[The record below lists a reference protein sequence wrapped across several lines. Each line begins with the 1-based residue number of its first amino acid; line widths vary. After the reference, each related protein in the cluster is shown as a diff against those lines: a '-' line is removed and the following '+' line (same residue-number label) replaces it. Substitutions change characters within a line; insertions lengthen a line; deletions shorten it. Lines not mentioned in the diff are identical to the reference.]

1 MSGASLRSQ
10 PLNESIGLS
19 VLQGQTVKG
28 ITEGNPCPRHG
39 TRYWLFKKAGPC
51 LHPQCVKSDLEFFGA
66 ASTGRV
72 FRTVIKLGVEDFIS
86 WAATEGFVYLV
97 DCWRKDVESWKPLC
111 IAYIKHRKLEY
122 VRGPKMRA
130 EIQEWLQSE
139 VSAQRYSSH
148 GTKQDYPDS
157 MVWIKQCANFLM
169 DQFGPAVTASVFGC
183 VEITDVARLCFNGD
197 ITKARIAHEQAL
209 EELKRWHESKISKT

>member
-1 MSGASLRSQ
+1 
-10 PLNESIGLS
+10 
-19 VLQGQTVKG
+19 
-28 ITEGNPCPRHG
+28 
-39 TRYWLFKKAGPC
+39 
-51 LHPQCVKSDLEFFGA
+51 
-66 ASTGRV
+66 
-72 FRTVIKLGVEDFIS
+72 
-86 WAATEGFVYLV
+86 
-97 DCWRKDVESWKPLC
+97 
-111 IAYIKHRKLEY
+111 
-122 VRGPKMRA
+122 MRA